1 MYNPLKLEDTL
12 NFGKH
17 KGKKIIDVLKYD
29 AQYLKFLVNKEFNF
43 EEKTRHKIMCT
54 VTYSNS
60 KHKIKN
66 FKQENSFEYED
77 DFQDDEDFTDE
88 GNFVDFYNNFM

>member
-12 NFGKH
+12 KFGKY
-17 KGKKIIDVLKYD
+17 KGKKIIDVLKCD

-43 EEKTRHKIMCT
+43 EEETRNKIMCT
-54 VTYSNS
+54 VTYSYT
-60 KHKIKN
+60 KYKIKN
-66 FKQENSFEYED
+66 FKQENCFEYED
-77 DFQDDEDFTDE
+77 DYECDEDFTDE

>member
-1 MYNPLKLEDTL
+1 MYKPLKLEDEL
-12 NFGKH
+12 KFGKY
-17 KGKKIIDVLKYD
+17 KGKKINEVLKID

-43 EEKTRHKIMCT
+43 EEKTRNKIMCT
-54 VTYSNS
+54 VTYSYT

-66 FKQENSFEYED
+66 FKQENCFKYED
-77 DFQDDEDFTDE
+77 SFQDDEDFTDE